1 MDDLSSLFL
10 VAVENDEIL
19 KVMSSGLKIKGCCM
33 TLREWIFLLIYF
45 FPNIEI
51 LKFCCM
57 VVSAGQQNGG
67 GGAQ

>member
-19 KVMSSGLKIKGCCM
+19 KVMSAGLKIKGCCM

-45 FPNIEI
+45 SPI
-51 LKFCCM
+51 LRY
-57 VVSAGQQNGG
+57 
-67 GGAQ
+67 